1 MRQVNYTARIRLEG
15 RSKIVK
21 VGEKPTTAGTEAVDT
36 LNAKAPRCKEYF
48 WIHFAPLRLCVNKS
62 NGFLNLAMGGITCTR
77 RTWKSQ
83 RITEI
88 LDFLLIYENLRV
100 SADQFSVG
108 KLYNIFTGYLFF
120 LSILNEER

>member
-15 RSKIVK
+15 RSKIIK
-21 VGEKPTTAGTEAVDT
+21 VGEKKPTTEGTEAVDT
-36 LNAKAPRCKEYF
+36 LNAKEPRCKEYF

-62 NGFLNLAMGGITCTR
+62 NGFLNLAMGGITCTQ

-100 SADQFSVG
+100 SADQSSVG
-108 KLYNIFTGYLFF
+108 KLYNIFTGYFF
-120 LSILNEER
+120 ERINEKR